1 MDWRIAAVVTMLA
14 LGVYNI
20 LVKKFVEPN
29 EDWRVMIPFVFV
41 ASLLLMIY
49 FLATYQTFA
58 DKINT
63 DSILLSVALAVVF
76 SVSTIFTYLSY
87 AEGGPV
93 SIVVPIFSLSTLV
106 SVILAVVFL
115 NENINF
121 QTTIGILLS
130 LLGMVLLLYN

>member
-20 LVKKFVEPN
+20 LVKKFVDN
-29 EDWRVMIPFVFV
+29 EDWRVVIPFVFV
-41 ASLLLMIY
+41 ASLVLFIY

-63 DSILLSVALAVVF
+63 DSVLLSVALALIF
-76 SVSTIFTYLSY
+76 AISIFFTYLSFK
-87 AEGGPV
+87 EGGPV
-93 SIVVPIFSLSTLV
+93 NIVVPIFSLSTFV

-115 NENINF
+115 KETVNF
-121 QTTIGILLS
+121 QTMIGIILS
-130 LLGMVLLLYN
+130 LAGMVFLLYK